1 MKVIPFL
8 LLVLTATALSAA
20 EAIHVG
26 MSEAK
31 LIELKR
37 PPPAKAVAGDKA
49 IYRWPDVQV
58 RLVGAKVDHVQI
70 RDMKT
75 EERRAAERALADVKR
90 KESAS
95 SIIVSVGGKKGLP
108 FKTLCEARTEQVELL
123 DQPFQIE
130 GAIDLATYHKF
141 GYEGTEQSHQSFII
155 RNGKDWCHAFMDRS
169 KADELRRQLQGS
181 GVPLNGVFTVVLQS
195 RRVPEFRSEVLVEL
209 LDARLQLK

>member
-1 MKVIPFL
+1 MKALPFL
-8 LLVLTATALSAA
+8 LLVFTAQAFAAA

-31 LIELKR
+31 LLELKG

-49 IYRWPDVQV
+49 IYRWPDLQV
-58 RLVGAKVDHVQI
+58 RMVGGKVDHVQI
-70 RDMKT
+70 RDLKT
-75 EERRAAERALADVKR
+75 EERRAAERALAEVKR
-90 KESAS
+90 KDSAS
-95 SIIVSVGGKKGLP
+95 SIIVSVRGKKGLP
-108 FKTLCEARTEQVELL
+108 FKTLCEARTEQAELL
-123 DQPFQIE
+123 DKPFQIE

-169 KADELRRQLQGS
+169 KADELRRQLVGS

-195 RRVPEFRSEVLVEL
+195 RRVPEFQSELLVEL
-209 LDARLQLK
+209 LDTRLQLR